1 MTNIPTGFSPTVI
14 SMDKARELAP
24 AIFATSPA
32 PTIKSPKYQF
42 TPTFEVIEH
51 MQDMGY
57 MLTGV
62 KQSKS
67 NVDLRKNWGIH
78 ITKFQHP
85 DLYIKDP
92 QGNIEARPEVVL
104 INSHDGTRP
113 IQFEMGLFRLVCE
126 NGLVIK
132 DQDMG
137 SFRERHTKLTFNEV
151 KSLIDEKVSGLQE
164 VVGKISQWNM
174 VEMTDKQR
182 YQFAV
187 EALALRLST
196 DRQPEQYE
204 VLDILNPK
212 RKVDAQPTLWHTYN
226 TVQENLIKGGFQL
239 NNRQARAILNP
250 IEDFNINQGLWSLAD
265 SYSK

>member
-1 MTNIPTGFSPTVI
+1 MNLNNITSI
-14 SMDKARELAP
+14 SLDSAKSIAP

-57 MLTGV
+57 VLTGV

-67 NVDLRKNWGIH
+67 NVELRKNWGIH
-78 ITKFQHP
+78 ITRFQHP

-92 QGNIEARPEVVL
+92 QGMIEARPEVVL

-132 DQDMG
+132 DKDMG
-137 SFRERHTKLTFNEV
+137 SFRERHTKMNFQEV
-151 KSLIDEKVSGLQE
+151 KNLIDEKVSGLQG
-164 VVGKISQWNM
+164 VVNTISKWNM

-187 EALALRLST
+187 EALALRLSD

-204 VLDILNPK
+204 VLDILNAK
-212 RKVDAQPTLWHTYN
+212 RSVDEQPTLWHTYN

-239 NNRQARAILNP
+239 NNRQARAIKNP
-250 IEDFNINQGLWSLAD
+250 IEDFNINQGLWSLATA
-265 SYSK
+265 YSN